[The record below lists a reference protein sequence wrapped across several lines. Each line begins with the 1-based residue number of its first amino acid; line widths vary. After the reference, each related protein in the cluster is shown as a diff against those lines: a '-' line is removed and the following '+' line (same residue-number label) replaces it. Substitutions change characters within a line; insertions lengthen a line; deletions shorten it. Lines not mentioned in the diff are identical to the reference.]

1 MTCHLRMIEARTVC
15 TPVGVVARRAVS
27 AVPGIAGAAVQAWPV
42 VVAGSVRATVV
53 LAILAWVDLG
63 AGAASLCVSNAA
75 CAGI

>member
-1 MTCHLRMIEARTVC
+1 MIEARTVR

-42 VVAGSVRATVV
+42 VVAGSVFVAVV
-53 LAILAWVDLG
+53 LTIRAYVDLG
-63 AGAASLCVSNAA
+63 AGAASLCVSGAA